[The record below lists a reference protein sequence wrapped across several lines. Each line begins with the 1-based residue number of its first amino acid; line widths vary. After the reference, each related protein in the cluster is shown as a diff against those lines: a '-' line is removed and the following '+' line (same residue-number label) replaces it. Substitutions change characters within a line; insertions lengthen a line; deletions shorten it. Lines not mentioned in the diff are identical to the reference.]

1 LPSASIDWHCT
12 NPWQWAE
19 GLILARVKGQAVAA
33 AKVENLDGKK
43 LLLVELLSLAAE
55 GVVFTRKHMVCVDA
69 VGAGEGEFVLI
80 VQGSS
85 ARQAPEMRNV
95 PVDALIV
102 GIVDSVSALGQR
114 LTVEAL
120 AA

>member
-1 LPSASIDWHCT
+1 M
-12 NPWQWAE
+12 
-19 GLILARVKGQAVAA
+19 GVILARVKGQAVAS
-33 AKVENLDGKK
+33 AKVDNLEGRK
-43 LLLVELLSLAAE
+43 LLLVELLSLT
-55 GVVFTRKHMVCVDA
+55 GQGLVHTSKHMVCLDS

-85 ARQAPEMRNV
+85 ARQASDMQHV
-95 PVDALIV
+95 PVDALII

-114 LTVEAL
+114 LTAASL

>member
-1 LPSASIDWHCT
+1 M
-12 NPWQWAE
+12 
-19 GLILARVKGQAVAA
+19 ILARVKGQAVAST
-33 AKVENLDGKK
+33 KVDNLEGHK
-43 LLLVELLSLAAE
+43 LLLVELLTLSEE
-55 GVVFTRKHMVCVDA
+55 GMVATRKHMVCVDA

-85 ARQAPEMRNV
+85 ARQAPDMRNV
-95 PVDALIV
+95 AVDALIV

-114 LTVEAL
+114 LTAAEAL

>member
-1 LPSASIDWHCT
+1 M
-12 NPWQWAE
+12 
-19 GLILARVKGQAVAA
+19 ILARVKGQAVAS
-33 AKVENLDGKK
+33 AKVDNLDGRK
-43 LLLVELLSLAAE
+43 LLLVELLSVSAQ
-55 GVVFTRKHMVCVDA
+55 GIVHTRKHMVCLDA
-69 VGAGEGEFVLI
+69 VGAGEGEFVLL

-85 ARQAPEMRNV
+85 ARQAEGMRNV

-114 LTVEAL
+114 LTAAAL